1 MKTKLYC
8 SRCGEELW
16 GDGGYCFCCHEDRND
31 AQVVE
36 RHFPDAPKNRVY
48 AVDVYVT
55 VCKCVEVEAESAEA
69 AIADVEKRE
78 WDGEFVHQF
87 GCPYDVETNVYIPD
101 ESEA

>member
-16 GDGGYCFCCHEDRND
+16 GDGGYCHCCREDRSD

-36 RHFPDAPKNRVY
+36 RYFPDDQKNRVF

-55 VCKCVEVEAESAEA
+55 VCKCVKVKPKRRRMS
-69 AIADVEKRE
+69 ADVRRRP
-78 WDGEFVHQF
+78 G
-87 GCPYDVETNVYIPD
+87 
-101 ESEA
+101 